1 MNNPN
6 CVRLVINSVILVI
19 LINDSAVL
27 LLGEIRHWSLV
38 VFSKGFKY
46 KGLTFGYS

>member
-38 VFSKGFKY
+38 VFKGFKY